1 MRLSRRSLIPVAIVA
16 LGCLCL
22 VAPGC
27 TRTRDV
33 EKDLKLTDVSTGWY
47 DVGVVNGQNKIVPSI
62 TLQLENIS
70 KELDKHNEK
79 LRGLVAEG
87 LRPAISTELTEKLA
101 ISLKNERESEDH

>member
-1 MRLSRRSLIPVAIVA
+1 MKMGPDPKRVAAVAACEKALDHARKMGALYDSIVRLVTQLTNTATGGDPRIPLELPEQPI
-16 LGCLCL
+16 L
-22 VAPGC
+22 
-27 TRTRDV
+27 
-33 EKDLKLTDVSTGWY
+33 W
-47 DVGVVNGQNKIVPSI
+47 
-62 TLQLENIS
+62 LENIS